1 MMNVLVTGSNGQLAS
16 CIKDLEKQYKNLK
29 LIYTDYQE
37 LDICDLNQLN
47 TFFKSNSKIHYCI
60 NCAAYTAVDKAETD
74 VDKAYE
80 INAQGAKNLAIVC
93 REFDVVLIHISTD
106 FVFDGQKTAP
116 YNEADIPNPISVY
129 GASKLKGEVE
139 IQKTVKEYF
148 IIRTSWLY
156 SEYGTNFMKT
166 MLRLAET
173 RDEINVVSDQIGT
186 PTYGGDLAKVI
197 LTIINSK
204 STGFGLY
211 HYSNEGVTS
220 WYDFAK
226 TIFEASNLKI
236 KTNPIKSAA
245 YPTPAK
251 RPAYSVLDKTK
262 IKNTLRTQA
271 PFWSESLQKAVKV
284 TVLRNIYYD

>member
-1 MMNVLVTGSNGQLAS
+1 MKNVLVTGSNGQLAS

-93 REFDVVLIHISTD
+93 HEFDVVLIHISTD
-106 FVFDGQKTAP
+106 FVFDGQKNEP
-116 YNEADIPNPISVY
+116 YVETDVANPISVY
-129 GASKLKGEVE
+129 GASKLQGEIE
-139 IQKTVKEYF
+139 IKQILEKYF
-148 IIRTSWLY
+148 ILRTSWLY
-156 SEYGTNFMKT
+156 SEHGNNFMKT

-173 RDEINVVSDQIGT
+173 RDEISVVSDQIGT
-186 PTYGGDLAKVI
+186 PTYAGDLAEVI
-197 LTIINSK
+197 LKIMSLKNTN
-204 STGFGLY
+204 FGLY
-211 HYSNEGVTS
+211 HYSNEGATS

-226 TIFEASNLKI
+226 AIFEASNLKI

-262 IKNTLRTQA
+262 IKKTLRIQA

-284 TVLRNIYYD
+284 TVLRNTYYD

>member
-1 MMNVLVTGSNGQLAS
+1 MTNVLVTGSNGQLAS
-16 CIKDLEKQYKNLK
+16 CIKYLEKQYKNLK
-29 LIYTDYQE
+29 LIYTYYQE

-226 TIFEASNLKI
+226 AIFEASNLKI

-284 TVLRNIYYD
+284 TVLRNTYYD

>member
-1 MMNVLVTGSNGQLAS
+1 MTNVLVTGSNGQLAS

-284 TVLRNIYYD
+284 TVLRNTYYD

>member
-1 MMNVLVTGSNGQLAS
+1 MTNVLVTGSNGQLAS

-129 GASKLKGEVE
+129 GAYKLKGEVE

-226 TIFEASNLKI
+226 AIFEASNLKI

-284 TVLRNIYYD
+284 TVLRNTYYD

>member
-1 MMNVLVTGSNGQLAS
+1 MTNVLVTGSNGQLAS

-226 TIFEASNLKI
+226 AIFEASNLKI